1 MIGPEALVLLT
12 VSGALFAVGLVCL
25 ISRAHLVKMVIGLE
39 ILGKGVSLVF
49 VTAGYLNG
57 NVGMSQ
63 AVVFTL
69 IIIEAVVAGVA
80 LALVILA
87 KQGVLK
93 LASSGHEEHGSTLR
107 RVVEISGAALLFLF
121 GLVFFLAQL

>member
-12 VSGALFAVGLVCL
+12 VAGALFATGLVCL
-25 ISRAHLVKMVIGLE
+25 ISRSNLVKMVIGLE

-49 VTAGYLNG
+49 VTAGYVNG
-57 NVGMSQ
+57 DVGVSQ

-87 KQGVLK
+87 KRTWG
-93 LASSGHEEHGSTLR
+93 TLDVSAITR
-107 RVVEISGAALLFLF
+107 KVRGGEL
-121 GLVFFLAQL
+121 

>member
-1 MIGPEALVLLT
+1 MIGPEALILLT
-12 VSGALFAVGLVCL
+12 VSGALFAVGLMCL
-25 ISRAHLVKMVIGLE
+25 IARANLVKMVIGLE

-57 NVGMSQ
+57 NVGTSQ

-87 KQGVLK
+87 KRTWGTLDI
-93 LASSGHEEHGSTLR
+93 ASITRKVRGGE
-107 RVVEISGAALLFLF
+107 
-121 GLVFFLAQL
+121 Q

>member
-12 VSGALFAVGLVCL
+12 VAGALFAVGLFAL
-25 ISRAHLVKMVIGLE
+25 ISHANLVKMVIGLE
-39 ILGKGVSLVF
+39 VLGKGVSLVF
-49 VTAGYLNG
+49 ITAGYVNG
-57 NVGMSQ
+57 DVGMSQ

-87 KQGVLK
+87 KRTWG
-93 LASSGHEEHGSTLR
+93 TLDF
-107 RVVEISGAALLFLF
+107 AAITRKVR
-121 GLVFFLAQL
+121 GGEP

>member
-1 MIGPEALVLLT
+1 MIGPEALILLT
-12 VSGALFAVGLVCL
+12 VAGALFAIGLVCL
-25 ISRAHLVKMVIGLE
+25 ISRTHLVKMIIGLE

-57 NVGMSQ
+57 DVGTSQ

-87 KQGVLK
+87 KRTWGTLDI
-93 LASSGHEEHGSTLR
+93 ASITQKVRGGDL
-107 RVVEISGAALLFLF
+107 
-121 GLVFFLAQL
+121 

>member
-12 VSGALFAVGLVCL
+12 VSGALFAVGLMCL
-25 ISRAHLVKMVIGLE
+25 IARANLVKMVIGLE

-87 KQGVLK
+87 KRTWGTLDI
-93 LASSGHEEHGSTLR
+93 ASITRKVRGGEP
-107 RVVEISGAALLFLF
+107 
-121 GLVFFLAQL
+121 

>member
-1 MIGPEALVLLT
+1 MIGLEALVLLT
-12 VSGALFAVGLVCL
+12 VSGALFAVGLMCL
-25 ISRAHLVKMVIGLE
+25 IARANLVKMVIGLE

-87 KQGVLK
+87 KRTWGPLDI
-93 LASSGHEEHGSTLR
+93 ASITRKVRGGEP
-107 RVVEISGAALLFLF
+107 
-121 GLVFFLAQL
+121 